1 MTVAKY
7 TAPKPKKKKRL
18 GHADGA
24 FIALTLT
31 LVVFGLI
38 MMFSSSSAN
47 GMYMF
52 GDSYYYIKDQVL
64 FAILGLVAMTVIS
77 FIPYRILHNFAWLTY
92 AVSEVLLFITLFM
105 PEINGARRW
114 IIIGGF
120 TFQPSEITKF
130 AVICLFAHLISTHP
144 ENMKNFRYGFMLP
157 MLILGSIA
165 AIMMQQVHLSGTILI
180 CLVGICMILI
190 AGAKLR
196 WFVGA
201 GAFVVPAGVAYIMLS
216 DKMEYAMSRINMWLD
231 PFTGWPTDGHQT
243 RQSLISIGS
252 GGLLGLGLGNSRQKH
267 LYLPEPQNDFIFAII
282 CEELGLIG
290 AVFVIVLFML
300 LVFRG
305 FAIAMKARD
314 KFGAMLAI
322 GVTLQIGIQA
332 LLNIAVVTNTMPNT
346 GISLPFFSQGGTSLF
361 MLLAEVGVVL
371 SVSRY
376 SSTEKL

>member
-1 MTVAKY
+1 MAKY
-7 TAPKPKKKKRL
+7 TAPKPIKKKQI
-18 GHADGA
+18 GHADGV

-47 GMYMF
+47 GLYLF
-52 GDSYYYIKDQVL
+52 GDSYYFIKDQVL
-64 FAILGLVAMTVIS
+64 FAALGIAAMVIIS
-77 FIPYRILHNFAWLTY
+77 FIPYRILHNFAWLMY
-92 AVSEVLLFITLFM
+92 AVSEVLLVITLFM
-105 PEINGARRW
+105 PELNGAKRW

-130 AVICLFAHLISTHP
+130 AVICLFAHLISIHP

-157 MLILGSIA
+157 ILILGSIA

-180 CLVGICMILI
+180 CLVGVCMILI

-196 WFVGA
+196 WFVFA
-201 GAFVVPAGVAYIMLS
+201 GALAVPAGIGYIMVS
-216 DKMEYAMSRINMWLD
+216 DKMEYAMSRINMWID
-231 PFTGWPTDGHQT
+231 PFTDWPKEGHQT

-252 GGLLGLGLGNSRQKH
+252 GGLMGLGLGNSRQKH

-290 AVFVIVLFML
+290 AVFVIALFML
-300 LVFRG
+300 LIFRG
-305 FAIAMKARD
+305 FAIAMNARD

-322 GVTLQIGIQA
+322 GVTLQIGLQA
-332 LLNIAVVTNTMPNT
+332 LLNIAVVTNAIPNT

-361 MLLAEVGVVL
+361 LVGAVVGVVV
-371 SVSRY
+371 SVSSY
-376 SSTEKL
+376 SSTQTV